1 MEENKNMI
9 SAESEQYKV
18 IKNAVDELKGAN
30 EEELK
35 ITVEKWFE
43 KTRTEGMKIGAYYMS
58 AGIYGIIQKH
68 TKKGGKVSLRDYE
81 RCVAEILKVIAVQL
95 KTQQTNSEDENDRA
109 TEDVSDTNS

>member
-1 MEENKNMI
+1 MI
-9 SAESEQYKV
+9 SNNIDNITEE
-18 IKNAVDELKGAN
+18 IKNTTDEQLK
-30 EEELK
+30 K
-35 ITVEKWFE
+35 TVEEWYE
-43 KTRTEGMKIGAYYMS
+43 KIHTQSMKIGAYYMS